1 MKRRKR
7 KFWPPVVVQFM
18 VLYLAMMVLATLLVA
33 NKFVDE
39 FREELEQYAISVLSD
54 ASNQELDVRDGIWQG
69 KDWNGEVRSD
79 FYQELSNQRLWMID
93 NDFSSVSAAFY
104 DENKNLLAQSRN
116 EVRSKVRISTD
127 TEEFQYVEKT
137 FGLDDYLSAEKLKEL
152 AAYKAENIQAR
163 DKFHHS

>member
-7 KFWPPVVVQFM
+7 KFWQPVVVQFM

-69 KDWNGEVRSD
+69 KDWNGEVRS
-79 FYQELSNQRLWMID
+79 EIGRAH
-93 NDFSSVSAAFY
+93 V
-104 DENKNLLAQSRN
+104 
-116 EVRSKVRISTD
+116 
-127 TEEFQYVEKT
+127 
-137 FGLDDYLSAEKLKEL
+137 
-152 AAYKAENIQAR
+152 
-163 DKFHHS
+163 